1 MSIYS
6 HDERFLKDATQQH
19 TLISVFTLPAFVT
32 VQRSNSSSYVIQ
44 VFAKRVQAAQL
55 FVYYLPWRGIPSE
68 LLITAGRIK
77 SVFWKCKKSLLPSFR
92 SILASDKSTYK
103 MWFHKS
109 SNSDRHLESE
119 RPKGLE
125 LKISPECSQVPLG
138 KNLWSREKKEAKN
151 KWEVIRWPKN
161 RKRTMMKFGQSIFWE
176 MDFYSPK
183 FFHLWPLCFPRP
195 F

>member
-6 HDERFLKDATQQH
+6 HDEHILKDTTQQH

-44 VFAKRVQAAQL
+44 VFAKIVRATQV
-55 FVYYLPWRGIPSE
+55 FVYYLPWREIPSE
-68 LLITAGRIK
+68 LLITAERIK
-77 SVFWKCKKSLLPSFR
+77 SVFLKCKKPLLPSFR

-125 LKISPECSQVPLG
+125 LKISPERSQVPLC
-138 KNLWSREKKEAKN
+138 KNLGSREKKEAKN

-161 RKRTMMKFGQSIFWE
+161 RKRRMMKFGQSISWE

-183 FFHLWPLCFPRP
+183 FFHLWSLCFPRP
-195 F
+195 I

>member
-6 HDERFLKDATQQH
+6 HDERILKDTTQQH
-19 TLISVFTLPAFVT
+19 TLISVFTLPSFVS

-44 VFAKRVQAAQL
+44 VFAKIVRATQV
-55 FVYYLPWRGIPSE
+55 FVYYLPWREIPSE
-68 LLITAGRIK
+68 LLITAERIK
-77 SVFWKCKKSLLPSFR
+77 SVFWKCKKPLLPSFR

-138 KNLWSREKKEAKN
+138 KNLGSREKKEAKN
-151 KWEVIRWPKN
+151 KWQVIRWPKN
-161 RKRTMMKFGQSIFWE
+161 RIRRMMKFGQSISWE

-195 F
+195 I

>member
-6 HDERFLKDATQQH
+6 HDERILKDTTQQH
-19 TLISVFTLPAFVT
+19 TLISVFTLPAFVS

-44 VFAKRVQAAQL
+44 VFAKIVRAIQV
-55 FVYYLPWRGIPSE
+55 FVYYLPWREIPSE
-68 LLITAGRIK
+68 LLITAERIK

-103 MWFHKS
+103 MWIHKS
-109 SNSDRHLESE
+109 SNSDRHFESE

-125 LKISPECSQVPLG
+125 LKISPECSQVPLR
-138 KNLWSREKKEAKN
+138 KNLGSREKKEAKN
-151 KWEVIRWPKN
+151 KWQVIRWPKN
-161 RKRTMMKFGQSIFWE
+161 RIRIMMKFGQSKSWE
-176 MDFYSPK
+176 MDFYPPK
-183 FFHLWPLCFPRP
+183 FFHLWPLCFPRN